1 MSKKVALFVY
11 GLTENNLKR
20 KEAQSIKSSI
30 ESLLSTG
37 KIDVVINC
45 SSVFES
51 YTPFV
56 FKKFN
61 VKSLDVRMFNNETIG
76 KNSLL
81 NILDKDGGQISKSS
95 DYISFLIN
103 PDEYIFTVAGYDQ
116 NGSIPFY
123 AREIRSSG
131 LNTFI
136 ISDCSS
142 FNKKS
147 SELANAFK
155 VKVLNSSRI
164 NKGD

>member
-1 MSKKVALFVY
+1 MSKKVALIVY
-11 GLTENNLKR
+11 GLTENNLKK
-20 KEAQSIKSSI
+20 KEAQSVKSSI
-30 ESLLSTG
+30 ESLLSSG

-51 YTPFV
+51 YTPFIFSK
-56 FKKFN
+56 FK
-61 VKSLDVRMFNNETIG
+61 VKSLDIRMFNNETIG

-81 NILDKDGGQISKSS
+81 NILSKDGSEIVKSS
-95 DYISFLIN
+95 DYLSFLVN

-116 NGSIPFY
+116 NGAIPFY

-131 LNTFI
+131 FNTFI
-136 ISDCSS
+136 IPDCSS

-155 VKVLNSSRI
+155 VKALNSSRI
-164 NKGD
+164 Q

>member
-1 MSKKVALFVY
+1 MSKKVALIVY
-11 GLTENNLKR
+11 GLTENNLKK
-20 KEAQSIKSSI
+20 KEAQSVKSSI
-30 ESLLSTG
+30 ESLLSSG

-51 YTPFV
+51 YTPFIFSK
-56 FKKFN
+56 FK
-61 VKSLDVRMFNNETIG
+61 VKSLDIRMFNNETIG

-81 NILDKDGGQISKSS
+81 NIPSKDGSEIVKSS
-95 DYISFLIN
+95 DYLSFLVN

-116 NGSIPFY
+116 NGAIPFY

-131 LNTFI
+131 FNTFI
-136 ISDCSS
+136 IPDCSS

-155 VKVLNSSRI
+155 VKVLSSSRI
-164 NKGD
+164 Q